1 MRKVRQMKKISVLG
15 IVPVIFLGACA
26 TVPPTSAE
34 IESCRKMES
43 EMGVGQVHDH
53 NEMKGRGLNPMNLSH
68 ARCME
73 ILKN

>member
-1 MRKVRQMKKISVLG
+1 MKKISALG
-15 IVPVIFLGACA
+15 IAPVILLGACA

-43 EMGVGQVHDH
+43 EMGIGQVHDH

>member
-1 MRKVRQMKKISVLG
+1 MKYSMILG
-15 IVPVIFLGACA
+15 LLPFTLLGACA

-34 IESCRKMES
+34 LESCQKMES
-43 EMGVGQVHDH
+43 EMGLGQMHDH
-53 NEMKGRGLNPMNLSH
+53 NVMKGQGINPMNLSH

>member
-1 MRKVRQMKKISVLG
+1 MKKISVLG